1 MPEYIVELSIGT
13 RKRIVREKLYS
24 SSVDDAEREAINIV
38 KKKEKVEHMCEFCKE
53 RKAEVCLDVSGR
65 GLCKKCGPSKTD

>member
-38 KKKEKVEHMCEFCKE
+38 KKKEKVVMVKVES
-53 RKAEVCLDVSGR
+53 VCRADSTEYGF
-65 GLCKKCGPSKTD
+65 